1 MTWDGNE
8 RRRSDGS
15 MITMLARIEER
26 LIAHTNKV
34 EKHITEDEKQF
45 GDIKRDIGWLQ
56 KVVYTGLGGLA
67 VIQFILRMKS

>member
-1 MTWDGNE
+1 MPWDGNE

-45 GDIKRDIGWLQ
+45 GDINRDIGWLQ
-56 KVVYTGLGGLA
+56 KVVYMGLGGL
-67 VIQFILRMKS
+67 VLVQVLLRIKL

>member
-1 MTWDGNE
+1 MPWDGNE

-45 GDIKRDIGWLQ
+45 GDISRDIGWLQ
-56 KVVYTGLGGLA
+56 KVVYMGLGGL
-67 VIQFILRMKS
+67 VLVQVLLRIKL